1 MLPKISIV
9 VPVYKSEKYIA
20 ECLESILLQSFRDFE
35 CIVVDDG
42 SPDRSGEIC
51 ETYRQKDERV
61 RVFHQSNQGVSAAR
75 KLGVEKALGA
85 YILFVDS
92 DDTLPVNALQILEG
106 YTPDYDFI
114 ISEGREEMTKKGG
127 EVAELFMKGTL
138 PWGISGKLVK
148 KDLFAFCTFPPASIK
163 MGEDYLLNLQLAQK
177 AEKVKVICL
186 LVYNYRR
193 HTESVTFTFRRTLE
207 YEKLFYRELEA
218 IVTNTERRKEKIEV
232 LLLRHRFNALKAII
246 RKKGKVDFNDP
257 FVQDMIRDSCKFPLT
272 FEEKMILCLKDSL
285 FCTYFI
291 KAYDRWKR
299 FFNK

>member
-9 VPVYKSEKYIA
+9 VPVYKSEQYIA

-42 SPDRSGEIC
+42 SPDCSGEIC
-51 ETYRQKDERV
+51 EIFRQKDDRIRV
-61 RVFHQSNQGVSAAR
+61 VHQPNLGVSAAR
-75 KLGVEKALGA
+75 QLGVEKAVGE

-92 DDTLPVNALQILEG
+92 DDTLPVNALQILEE
-106 YTPDYDFI
+106 YATDYDFI
-114 ISEGREEMTKKGG
+114 ISSEKEKVIKDKI
-127 EVAELFMKGTL
+127 EVVALFMESRL
-138 PWGISGKLVK
+138 PRALWGKLIK
-148 KDLFAFCTFPPASIK
+148 KDLLDFCTFPPASIK
-163 MGEDYLLNLQLAQK
+163 IGEDYLMNLQLAQK
-177 AEKVKVICL
+177 AKKIKIVSP

-193 HTESVTFTFRRTLE
+193 HAESITFTFRRTLE
-207 YEKLFYRELEA
+207 YEKLFYRELET
-218 IVTNTERRKEKIEV
+218 ILTRTEQKEKIKIF
-232 LLLRHRFNALKAII
+232 LLHHRFNALKAII
-246 RKKGKVDFNDP
+246 QKKGKVDFNDS
-257 FVQDMIRDSCKFPLT
+257 FVLDMIRDSRKFSLT